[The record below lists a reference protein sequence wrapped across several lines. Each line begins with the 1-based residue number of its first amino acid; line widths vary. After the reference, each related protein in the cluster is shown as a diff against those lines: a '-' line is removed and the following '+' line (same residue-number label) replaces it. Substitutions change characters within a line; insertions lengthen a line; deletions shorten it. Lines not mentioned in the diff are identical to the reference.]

1 MRIPLQTIES
11 NPLNMLPNN
20 AKLAKNSECFFT
32 LNFANKCVLPM
43 LAKMIPPPRLIF
55 NFPLA
60 KPQFPVTPTKGEN
73 QRPQQTSSL
82 EFEAVKMQATKR
94 NYDSRRSSESGCSN
108 VWLSKCQHT
117 HRKPIR
123 KNKSRFTWRDALRK
137 MWRSTHAQYIRMLNM
152 ESRRV
157 YS

>member
-1 MRIPLQTIES
+1 
-11 NPLNMLPNN
+11 
-20 AKLAKNSECFFT
+20 
-32 LNFANKCVLPM
+32 M

-94 NYDSRRSSESGCSN
+94 NYDSREEFRKWVFEC
-108 VWLSKCQHT
+108 VVVKMAAYASKA
-117 HRKPIR
+117 
-123 KNKSRFTWRDALRK
+123 N
-137 MWRSTHAQYIRMLNM
+137 
-152 ESRRV
+152 
-157 YS
+157 